1 MSDFFEIDEK
11 QKTIKI
17 LNLDDFSTE
26 DLNKYIVELNVE
38 LLRVKSELQKKTA
51 VKKDAENYF
60 KN

>member
-17 LNLDDFSTE
+17 QNLDDFSIE
-26 DLNKYIVELNVE
+26 DLNKYIGELNEE
-38 LLRVKSELQKKTA
+38 LLRVNSELQKKTA

>member
-17 LNLDDFSTE
+17 LNLDDFSIE
-26 DLNKYIVELNVE
+26 DLNKYIGELNEE

>member
-1 MSDFFEIDEK
+1 MSNFFEIDEK

-26 DLNKYIVELNVE
+26 DLNKYIVELNEE

>member
-26 DLNKYIVELNVE
+26 DLNKYIVELNEE

>member
-26 DLNKYIVELNVE
+26 DLNKYIGELNKE
-38 LLRVKSELQKKTA
+38 LLRVKSELQKKIA